1 MNVDI
6 NINEKDE
13 IVMKLLHYFIT
24 EKNYNPVILHGAQN
38 EIWLEN
44 MENDYKI
51 VRIVSNY
58 IHNNEQLDF
67 DLFKTKKI
75 VNNIK
80 RKTFNLNMRVL
91 SIYVDLGD
99 NVNLESKDN
108 IDCVYITNE
117 EDIKKYDV
125 FKTNFSDISKK
136 LVFNEDGVDLFMKI
150 TNDIAIKNK
159 EESEKAEDIFKPKT
173 PYITYILILI
183 NVLVFLYGIL
193 FNKTNLLINLFSTH
207 GPSIVKGKELY
218 RIFTGAFVHV
228 ELFHILFNMYAL
240 YIIGSQVENFFG
252 KTKYLFIYIFSIIT
266 SSLLS
271 IMFNGNVASI
281 GASGAIFGLFGA
293 MLYFGY
299 NYRVYLGNTIVKQM
313 VPIILINLLIGF
325 LSTGIDNFSHIGG
338 LVGGI
343 LSSMVVGLKYKKNKT
358 TQINGI
364 IISII
369 VLIFLIYVN
378 FFVSI

>member
-108 IDCVYITNE
+108 IDCRR
-117 EDIKKYDV
+117 
-125 FKTNFSDISKK
+125 
-136 LVFNEDGVDLFMKI
+136 L
-150 TNDIAIKNK
+150 
-159 EESEKAEDIFKPKT
+159 
-173 PYITYILILI
+173 
-183 NVLVFLYGIL
+183 
-193 FNKTNLLINLFSTH
+193 
-207 GPSIVKGKELY
+207 
-218 RIFTGAFVHV
+218 
-228 ELFHILFNMYAL
+228 
-240 YIIGSQVENFFG
+240 
-252 KTKYLFIYIFSIIT
+252 
-266 SSLLS
+266 
-271 IMFNGNVASI
+271 
-281 GASGAIFGLFGA
+281 
-293 MLYFGY
+293 
-299 NYRVYLGNTIVKQM
+299 
-313 VPIILINLLIGF
+313 
-325 LSTGIDNFSHIGG
+325 
-338 LVGGI
+338 
-343 LSSMVVGLKYKKNKT
+343 
-358 TQINGI
+358 
-364 IISII
+364 
-369 VLIFLIYVN
+369 
-378 FFVSI
+378 